1 METVCLSTA
10 RSSPA
15 TMRLHRLRSVLE
27 SSVAWRLLL
36 VTVLLCGLPRP
47 VTGYFDL
54 FLNHSEMIKLMVAG
68 DVGTLLLSDAANELK
83 RPVFNGSERQ
93 ESTLSWSA
101 RVTER
106 VSLGLGKPILNH
118 QHLKHP
124 FTENRC
130 MT

>member
-68 DVGTLLLSDAANELK
+68 DVGTLMLSDTANEFE
-83 RPVFNGSERQ
+83 VANIWWER
-93 ESTLSWSA
+93 A
-101 RVTER
+101 A
-106 VSLGLGKPILNH
+106 GKGGYGQP
-118 QHLKHP
+118 
-124 FTENRC
+124 E
-130 MT
+130 